1 MASERLYYDDSYT
14 TRFTARV
21 AATSVIAGGPAVEL
35 ESTYFYP
42 ESGGQEAD
50 RGRLGASRVV
60 DVQADEAGRVWHV
73 LDEGVAGASGAAG
86 GAGAAGTAGV
96 ASPESADSVA
106 MPAVGEELAAEVDWP
121 RRFEHMQQHTGQHI
135 LSAAFERVLDAP
147 TVSSHLGEE
156 RNTLDVKLANA
167 TWNDVARAE
176 EAANAIVW
184 EAGEVLRHWADAET
198 VKRFALRKPPQ
209 VSGRIRIVEVPGWDV
224 SACGGTHTRRTGEI
238 GVIKVLRWERVRDT
252 LRFEFH
258 CGSRA
263 VRDHAW
269 RIEAMAGAAKRRT
282 MKELDLIPQLEKA
295 AAERDELVRRVRD
308 LTARIISGEAAE
320 RVARDSQGVAEF
332 RDGWPREE
340 ARTFAFKCI
349 EFGALWIAVA
359 AGGPEPFIMIARARS
374 GSGDVRALLPGLLE
388 RSAGKGGGSAD
399 AVQVSARDATAART
413 AWEWARAELPVLVNA
428 TG

>member
-73 LDEGVAGASGAAG
+73 LD
-86 GAGAAGTAGV
+86 AGAAGAAGV
-96 ASPESADSVA
+96 ASPESAGSVA
-106 MPAVGEELAAEVDWP
+106 MPAVGDELAAEVDWP

-263 VRDHAW
+263 VRDYAW
-269 RIEAMAGAAKRRT
+269 RIEAMAEAAKRRT

-295 AAERDELVRRVRD
+295 ATERDELARRVRD
-308 LTARIISGEAAE
+308 LTARIITGEAAE
-320 RVARDSQGVAEF
+320 RVARDPQGVAEF
-332 RDGWPREE
+332 RDGWPRDD
-340 ARTFAFKCI
+340 ARSFAFKCI
-349 EFGALWIAVA
+349 ELGAPWIAVA
-359 AGGPEPFIMIARARS
+359 AGGSDAFVMIARAKS
-374 GSGDVRALLPGLLE
+374 GTCDVRALLPGLLE

-399 AVQVSARDATAART
+399 AVQVSARDASTAKA
-413 AWEWARAELPVLVNA
+413 AWEWACGELPAVLKAV
-428 TG
+428 G